1 MPMSNSQTVD
11 RNRAHGSGSKI
22 ALADRGRDLPLHVS
36 YPANDFAPPP
46 SPPDIGLGMLLV
58 YAGIAA
64 VTVGI
69 VFAGVLPWAL
79 RHEGSGGV
87 ALALAILGTLLAP
100 GFWTG
105 VPPGLAAGGARSA
118 GVSATK
124 GRRLSQ
130 AAFVIGVLG
139 VLLNV
144 NPTRKPYPL
153 GTRCSPRRQHVPT
166 LSIPHGEVPHGG
178 ASPVCCWGWQV

>member
-1 MPMSNSQTVD
+1 MSDSQTVD
-11 RNRAHGSGSKI
+11 RNRAHRAQARKVLWPTAVAI
-22 ALADRGRDLPLHVS
+22 FLFTVS

-79 RHEGSGGV
+79 RHEGSGGM

-105 VPPGLAAGGARSA
+105 VPPGLAAGGALLGWA
-118 GVSATK
+118 GIYATK

-139 VLLNV
+139 VLFNV
-144 NPTRKPYPL
+144 ESYA
-153 GTRCSPRRQHVPT
+153 
-166 LSIPHGEVPHGG
+166 EVFI
-178 ASPVCCWGWQV
+178 

>member
-87 ALALAILGTLLAP
+87 ALLLAILGTLLAP

-105 VPPGLAAGGARSA
+105 VPPGLAAGGACSA

-130 AAFVIGVLG
+130 AAFVIGVL
-139 VLLNV
+139 
-144 NPTRKPYPL
+144 
-153 GTRCSPRRQHVPT
+153 RCVVQRRILCGSRTPWARAGARAANTFRRSRSLMGKCRMKAPRPSAAR
-166 LSIPHGEVPHGG
+166 GG
-178 ASPVCCWGWQV
+178 